1 LDHCNI
7 LHEGASEERIN
18 ANEQST
24 KSSMKTLPTLTSVL
38 TIFISFSCAT
48 APAAFVAV
56 EFGGRVTGS
65 ELGQRRGTR
74 VSGYFIYKPGV
85 SPYSQLQTASPPN
98 LVVEMTDTTY
108 FERSEYGFH
117 LYNNWLR
124 EPDFVR
130 LDGFALG
137 FYYPGGYGWLSLMSS
152 NTSLFTNDL
161 TPTTIPA
168 LDQFDAGRYM
178 VLTVDQTQPYRSTGI
193 EIDRLSVVPVVPG
206 RPVIFGLGRRAGGLS
221 FRFLAEAS
229 RSYTVEVTDNLSAM
243 NWAALTN
250 IAPSMEHV
258 VLINDLA
265 LRFERSGNRFYR
277 VRRD

>member
-1 LDHCNI
+1 M
-7 LHEGASEERIN
+7 
-18 ANEQST
+18 
-24 KSSMKTLPTLTSVL
+24 KSSATLTSVL
-38 TIFISFSCAT
+38 AIFISFLCAP
-48 APAAFVAV
+48 APAAFVAI
-56 EFGGRVTGS
+56 EFGGTVTGGN
-65 ELGQRRGTR
+65 LGHRAGTR
-74 VSGYFIYKPGV
+74 VSGYFIYEAGV
-85 SPYSQLQTASPPN
+85 SSQSQTASPPS

-108 FERSEYGFH
+108 FERSEYSFH

-124 EPDFVR
+124 ESDFVQ

-168 LDQFDAGRYM
+168 VEQFDAGRHM
-178 VLTVDQTQPYRSTGI
+178 VLTMDQTQPYRSTGI

-206 RPVIFGLGRRAGGLS
+206 RPVLFGLGRRAGGTS

-229 RSYTVEVTDNLSAM
+229 RNYTVEVSDNLAAM
-243 NWAALTN
+243 NWETLTN
-250 IAPSMEHV
+250 IAPSTAHI

-265 LRFERSGNRFYR
+265 LRVERSGNRFYR